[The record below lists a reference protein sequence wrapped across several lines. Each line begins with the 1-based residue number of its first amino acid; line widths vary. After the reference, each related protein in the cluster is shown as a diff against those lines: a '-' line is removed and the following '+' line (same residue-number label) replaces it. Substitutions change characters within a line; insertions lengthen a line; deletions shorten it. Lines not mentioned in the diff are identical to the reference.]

1 MTDPEDQSE
10 GQGGRSRKAAWLGLL
25 REIVRRRPTYIL
37 ALLGVCLAASVF
49 WSVDLIRQGDTA
61 ALVLVGVNLFLFVVA
76 LIYLAD
82 DLQSR

>member
-1 MTDPEDQSE
+1 MTDPNDQSE
-10 GQGGRSRKAAWLGLL
+10 RAGDAGQGRTWLGLL
-25 REIVRRRPTYIL
+25 REIARRRPTYIL
-37 ALLGVCLAASVF
+37 ALVGVCLAASVF
-49 WSVDLIRQGDTA
+49 WSVDLIRHGDTA